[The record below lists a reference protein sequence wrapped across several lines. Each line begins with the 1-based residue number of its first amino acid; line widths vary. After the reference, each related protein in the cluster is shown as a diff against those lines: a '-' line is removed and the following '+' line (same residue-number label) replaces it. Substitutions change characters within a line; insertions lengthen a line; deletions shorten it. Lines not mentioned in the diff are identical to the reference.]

1 MDTTTRIR
9 TLEEQIT
16 KQERLIH
23 YLSSRGDA
31 AAAEQAEGLSER
43 LEEMQQELAG
53 LRRQAEAT
61 VGATT
66 NAAAT
71 PATVKENATPRATP
85 EQRVNLLRSSLERT
99 IRPMLA
105 EMSEK
110 RRAVLEQ
117 KANAL
122 EERLAT
128 LTPESS
134 DLEMVEEDAR
144 DLRKRLNVMRVLNM
158 QARAMAE
165 QVQKQHEELLAMLP
179 ATGLSKSMQIG
190 LQMLNTDVGRLM
202 NDAENAT
209 SEQALTALAPFAG
222 NIYGRINAVKDAL
235 SVPQPVERSEQPAER
250 KSSNAGWI
258 VFGGAALIALALWV
272 FLPRENRTPSY
283 AAMGVAVVLLLL
295 NIRRLLVR
303 Q

>member
-1 MDTTTRIR
+1 MDHTSKIR

-23 YLSSRGDA
+23 YLASRGDA
-31 AAAEQAEGLSER
+31 AAAQQAEGLSER
-43 LEEMQQELAG
+43 LEELQQELAA
-53 LRRQAEAT
+53 LRTQAEAP
-61 VGATT
+61 V
-66 NAAAT
+66 AAT
-71 PATVKENATPRATP
+71 NDAWAPAAVKAVPRATP
-85 EQRVNLLRSSLERT
+85 EQRLNLLHSSLERT

-110 RRAVLEQ
+110 RRAALEQ
-117 KANAL
+117 EANAL

-134 DLEMVEEDAR
+134 DFEAVEEDGR

-165 QVQKQHEELLAMLP
+165 QVQKQHEELLAMVP
-179 ATGLSKSMQIG
+179 ATGVNKSMQIG
-190 LQMLNTDVGRLM
+190 LRMLNTDVGRLM
-202 NDAENAT
+202 NEAENAT
-209 SEQALTALAPFAG
+209 TEQALTALAPFAG

-235 SVPQPVERSEQPAER
+235 TVPPASERPEESNKR
-250 KSSNAGWI
+250 KPSNTGWI
-258 VFGGAALIALALWV
+258 VFGGIALIALALWV

-283 AAMGVAVVLLLL
+283 AAIAVAAVLLLL
-295 NIRRLLVR
+295 NVRSMVTRR
-303 Q
+303 